1 MVERFVLKSQLNYF
15 NPTIIFGLGWVF
27 FCLLPLVYFGEPSL
41 LIILLNI
48 VFVSSFIIGCILSY
62 RSKNWIRYVLYDNKF
77 LKLKSSLSLLCF
89 LYLII
94 KLYFISTTEISS
106 GNYSGKYAV
115 ESQLYLYL
123 MIFDKLFNVIFL
135 FFLSLFAI
143 EGKVKFYLIFFLSL
157 LSTFFEPT
165 RLLIILTLVYWI
177 LLGVS
182 VGYIKIR
189 LISVILIILASPF
202 IFSFLLIKRVY
213 SFEGSSYDFIFHLFK
228 LIDYDLLVSG
238 MVNGLETF
246 ESYKALTNVI
256 NDNFIHPLS
265 GFIRIMFM
273 PIPRTFWI
281 DKPESVARLIAEN
294 YYPEA
299 YQKGGGQLAGPIGD
313 GFINAG
319 FLGVFIIWLVLGF
332 LSISF
337 YKYFKYG
344 VMKGSNIEKVYYCTF
359 YYIYLIYFI
368 NCLRGFA
375 SDLFWVFSANML
387 MLYIIKVIFFKRIQ
401 YKE

>member
-1 MVERFVLKSQLNYF
+1 MERFVLKSQLNYF
-15 NPTIIFGLGWVF
+15 NPTIIFVLGWMF
-27 FCLLPLVYFGEPSL
+27 FCLLPLIYFGEPPL
-41 LIILLNI
+41 LIIMLNI
-48 VFVSSFIIGCILSY
+48 VIVFSFIIGCVLSY
-62 RSKNWIRYVLYDNKF
+62 SSKNWISYVLYDNKYSRI
-77 LKLKSSLSLLCF
+77 KSLLSILCF
-89 LYLII
+89 LYIII
-94 KLYFISTTEISS
+94 KLYLISTTEINS
-106 GNYSGKYAV
+106 GNYSEKYAV
-115 ESQLYLYL
+115 ESQFYLYL

-143 EGKVKFYLIFFLSL
+143 EGKIKFYFVFSISL

-182 VGYIKIR
+182 IGYIKIR
-189 LISVILIILASPF
+189 LIQVILIALASPF

-238 MVNGLETF
+238 MINGLETF
-246 ESYKALTNVI
+246 ESYKALINVI

-265 GFIRIMFM
+265 GFVRILFM

-281 DKPESVARLIAEN
+281 DKPESIARLIAEN

-319 FLGVFIIWLVLGF
+319 FLGVFIIWLALGF
-332 LSISF
+332 ISVSF
-337 YKYFKYG
+337 YKYFKRG
-344 VMKGSNIEKVYYCTF
+344 VMKGGNIEKAYYCTF

-375 SDLFWVFSANML
+375 SDLFWVFAVNMI

>member
-1 MVERFVLKSQLNYF
+1 MLKSQLNYF
-15 NPTIIFGLGWVF
+15 NPIIIFGLGWMF
-27 FCLLPLVYFGEPSL
+27 FCLLPLIYFRETSL

-48 VFVSSFIIGCILSY
+48 VFFFSFIIGCTLSY
-62 RSKNWIRYVLYDNKF
+62 RSKVWIRYVLYDNKF
-77 LKLKSSLSLLCF
+77 SKIKSLLSILCF
-89 LYLII
+89 IYIFVKIYL
-94 KLYFISTTEISS
+94 ISTTEISS
-106 GNYSGKYAV
+106 GNYSERYAV
-115 ESQLYLYL
+115 ESQLNLYL
-123 MIFDKLFNVIFL
+123 MIFDKLFNIIFL

-143 EGKVKFYLIFFLSL
+143 EGKAKFYLIFALSL

-189 LISVILIILASPF
+189 LISVILIALASPF
-202 IFSFLLIKRVY
+202 IFSFLLIKRIY
-213 SFEGSSYDFIFHLFK
+213 SFEGSSYDFIFHLFN

-246 ESYKALTNVI
+246 ESYNALKNVI

-265 GFIRIMFM
+265 GFIRILFM
-273 PIPRTFWI
+273 IIPRTFWI

-319 FLGVFIIWLVLGF
+319 FFGVFIIWLVLGF

-337 YKYFKYG
+337 YKYFKRG
-344 VMKGSNIEKVYYCTF
+344 VMKGGNIEKVYYCTF

-375 SDLFWVFSANML
+375 SDLFWVFAVNML
-387 MLYIIKVIFFKRIQ
+387 MLHIIKVIFFKRIQ

>member
-1 MVERFVLKSQLNYF
+1 MLKSQLNYF
-15 NPTIIFGLGWVF
+15 NPIIIFGLGWMF
-27 FCLLPLVYFGEPSL
+27 FCLLPLIYFRETSL
-41 LIILLNI
+41 LIMLLNI
-48 VFVSSFIIGCILSY
+48 VFLFSFIIGCTLSY
-62 RSKNWIRYVLYDNKF
+62 RSKVWIRYVLYDNKF
-77 LKLKSSLSLLCF
+77 SKLKSLLSTLCF
-89 LYLII
+89 IYIFVKIYL
-94 KLYFISTTEISS
+94 ISTTEISS
-106 GNYSGKYAV
+106 GNYSERYAV
-115 ESQLYLYL
+115 ESQFYLYL
-123 MIFDKLFNVIFL
+123 MIFDKLFNIIFL

-143 EGKVKFYLIFFLSL
+143 EGKAKFYLIFALSL

-189 LISVILIILASPF
+189 LISVILIALASPF

-213 SFEGSSYDFIFHLFK
+213 SFEGSSYDFIFHLFN

-246 ESYKALTNVI
+246 ESYNALKNVI

-265 GFIRIMFM
+265 GFMRILFM
-273 PIPRTFWI
+273 IIPRTFWI

-319 FLGVFIIWLVLGF
+319 FFGVFIIWLVLGF

-337 YKYFKYG
+337 YKYFKHG
-344 VMKGSNIEKVYYCTF
+344 VMKGGNIEKVYYCTF

-375 SDLFWVFSANML
+375 SDLFWVFAVNML
-387 MLYIIKVIFFKRIQ
+387 MLHIIKVIFFKRIQ